1 MEVMV
6 IPSRFRSQLRKPST
20 QILPSVS
27 SKMALPEG
35 SCLLTLHFP
44 AAVGNREWA
53 GLPCRASSLPGHA
66 LGDRARPNLTMAHTT
81 LLM

>member
-6 IPSRFRSQLRKPST
+6 IPSRFRFQLRKPVT

-35 SCLLTLHFP
+35 FCLLTLHSP

-53 GLPCRASSLPGHA
+53 ERPFRASSLPEYA
-66 LGDRARPNLTMAHTT
+66 LGDRARPKLTMADTT